1 MWYGEVTVPTYLLI
15 GCRREDAS
23 PRKRFKFC
31 RGIYILLDQTV
42 GCRWGKAI
50 GSQGIAIDWVGGRYG
65 STMILEASTGA
76 RQAFSLVASSFA
88 REVPLGYWRA
98 TLCSIFAC

>member
-31 RGIYILLDQTV
+31 RGIYILEDQTV
-42 GCRWGKAI
+42 GCLWGKAI
-50 GSQGIAIDWVGGRYG
+50 GPQGIAIDWVGGRYG
-65 STMILEASTGA
+65 RSMIFGGLDWRFADSALDGDVSHEGA
-76 RQAFSLVASSFA
+76 LWSL
-88 REVPLGYWRA
+88 
-98 TLCSIFAC
+98 

>member
-1 MWYGEVTVPTYLLI
+1 MLYGEVTVPTYLLI
-15 GCRREDAS
+15 ECRREDAS

-42 GCRWGKAI
+42 GRLWGKAI

-65 STMILEASTGA
+65 SSMLLEALTNAMQISWL
-76 RQAFSLVASSFA
+76 SLASVAC
-88 REVPLGYWRA
+88 
-98 TLCSIFAC
+98 TLSVRVTVCRKYLVSA

>member
-15 GCRREDAS
+15 RCRREDAS

-42 GCRWGKAI
+42 GRLWGKAI
-50 GSQGIAIDWVGGRYG
+50 GSQGIAIDLVGGRYG
-65 STMILEASTGA
+65 STM
-76 RQAFSLVASSFA
+76 V
-88 REVPLGYWRA
+88 
-98 TLCSIFAC
+98 